1 MIKNMT
7 RQECEKIISDFENGD
22 FEGYMTRKQVMD
34 VMVAMNVYTMLE
46 ITEELSRVILDHV
59 TSNTKKI

>member
-7 RQECEKIISDFENGD
+7 KQECEKIISDFENGD